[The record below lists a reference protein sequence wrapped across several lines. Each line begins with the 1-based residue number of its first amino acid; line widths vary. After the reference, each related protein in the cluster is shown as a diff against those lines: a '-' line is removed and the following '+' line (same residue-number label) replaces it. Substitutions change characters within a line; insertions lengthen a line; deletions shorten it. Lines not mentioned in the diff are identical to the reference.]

1 MVKIK
6 LIQGNVLEALK
17 QIPDNSIDTIIT
29 SPPYWGLR
37 KYPDSANVVWD
48 GDPNCEHEFELEIQK
63 DPMDRGGKGQRD
75 PGGMGSIGQP
85 RTWEKIPTKQGFC
98 KKCGAWYG
106 QLGLEPTLE
115 LYIKHLL
122 QITKEL
128 KRVLK
133 PTGVM
138 FWNMGDCYANVQMEN
153 RQGYKIAD
161 DYIRLLG
168 WIWTDGTID
177 KEHNTVRIY
186 QTREQ
191 GIKEIERIL
200 NNLNLKY
207 SVYTGKTEKEKIF
220 YISAEERICEKLGL
234 YSKEELPLW
243 TKLLNRE
250 QLLILLD
257 ALLKGDGTIQKYSK
271 ELYGTK
277 EKLEPIYQLF
287 NENGLPCTLNQ
298 NSRGD
303 WYIHFSQEI
312 FNPRYLRA
320 KCMALQNYRLILK
333 MIDEQGWILRN
344 SIVWFKPNHLPESC
358 KDRFSRAY
366 ENVFML
372 VKSRK
377 YFFNLDAV
385 REPLKSSTVE
395 RIEQWIR
402 NEEDLKDFSKLKPS
416 AGNPN
421 PQYVLQRVKASEEE
435 MQKYD
440 NQGKLT
446 KHDIAVGRIGN
457 FSYTDS
463 LHEVPYNLLG
473 KNPGDVWTIN
483 TEPFPEAHFATF
495 PTELVRRCIKA
506 GCPEQVCKK
515 CGKPRKIIT
524 VTDYIKHRP
533 SGSKIP
539 RQEQGIKIHDNGFG
553 NWKTFGN
560 NLLAIHE
567 IVGWA
572 SCNCNAGFEHGWI
585 LDPFV
590 GSGTTIKVAIEE
602 RRNCIGIE
610 IVPEYIEMAIRR
622 CNLKNNPLI
631 EFELKVI

>member
-37 KYPDSANVVWD
+37 KYPDSANIIWD

-75 PGGMGSIGQP
+75 PGGAGSIGQP
-85 RTWEKIPTKQGFC
+85 RTWEKISTKQGFC

-138 FWNMGDCYANVQMEN
+138 FWNHGDCYGSKPAGNPGMGKKGASFEQ
-153 RQGYKIAD
+153 RQD
-161 DYIRLLG
+161 
-168 WIWTDGTID
+168 TSSFP
-177 KEHNTVRIY
+177 E
-186 QTREQ
+186 
-191 GIKEIERIL
+191 
-200 NNLNLKY
+200 
-207 SVYTGKTEKEKIF
+207 
-220 YISAEERICEKLGL
+220 
-234 YSKEELPLW
+234 
-243 TKLLNRE
+243 
-250 QLLILLD
+250 
-257 ALLKGDGTIQKYSK
+257 
-271 ELYGTK
+271 
-277 EKLEPIYQLF
+277 
-287 NENGLPCTLNQ
+287 
-298 NSRGD
+298 
-303 WYIHFSQEI
+303 
-312 FNPRYLRA
+312 

-358 KDRFSRAY
+358 KDRFTRAY

-395 RIEQWIR
+395 RIGVR
-402 NEEDLKDFSKLKPS
+402 
-416 AGNPN
+416 
-421 PQYVLQRVKASEEE
+421 ASEEE
-435 MQKYD
+435 MKKYD
-440 NQGKLT
+440 KQGKLKNAEQLVWAGLSRDKT
-446 KHDIAVGRIGN
+446 GFVKFRPDLPKPEELISYLRYWKEKKGISFEEIAEKLNMPITSVTHYFTNPDSTHGFAYPSKEIWFKLKEILEFDN
-457 FSYTDS
+457 KYDEVMSHEELKPSYIPCN
-463 LHEVPYNLLG
+463 VLG
-473 KNPGDVWTIN
+473 KNPGDVWVIN

-567 IVGWA
+567 IVGWT

-610 IVPEYIEMAIRR
+610 IVPEYIEMVIRR
-622 CNLKNNPLI
+622 CNLRNNPLI